1 MLVRPPVVFYLG
13 GRIPART
20 EPNLARLLEFA
31 DHQTWAL
38 VDAAQ
43 LRQEGDL
50 KTAKSRLLARWEIV
64 HEYPTFL
71 NLPTLLDVD
80 PGAARAGDSELIAEP
95 LWLLRPR
102 TVGAIP

>member
-1 MLVRPPVVFYLG
+1 V
-13 GRIPART
+13 
-20 EPNLARLLEFA
+20 LLDAA

-38 VDAAQ
+38 VDAAL

-50 KTAKSRLLARWEIV
+50 KSATSRLLARWEIV

-71 NLPTLLDVD
+71 NLPTLLDID
-80 PGAARAGDSELIAEP
+80 PGAARTGDSDLISEP

-102 TVGAIP
+102 VVGANN